1 MRLTATEKYEIIQ
14 QVTRS
19 ELGVKRTL
27 KEYGIAR
34 STFYKWYQSYLEN
47 GFEGLKPKQQL
58 TNRQWN
64 RIPDSQK
71 DLVVELALEYTEL
84 SSRELALKI
93 TDEQGIYLSESSVYR
108 ILKQRELIA
117 APNYILISASN
128 EFKDKTQFVH
138 QMWPNRVYE
147 IHEFQNI

>member
-34 STFYKWYQSYLEN
+34 STFYKWYQSYLEQ
-47 GFEGLKPKQQL
+47 GVDGLKPKQRL

-64 RIPDSQK
+64 SIPDSQK
-71 DLVVELALEYTEL
+71 DLVVELALEYPEL

-93 TDEQGIYLSESSVYR
+93 TSSVCFAGVVR
-108 ILKQRELIA
+108 QQGLQPKNEHLK
-117 APNYILISASN
+117 
-128 EFKDKTQFVH
+128 FV
-138 QMWPNRVYE
+138 Q
-147 IHEFQNI
+147 Q

>member
-1 MRLTATEKYEIIQ
+1 MRLTATEKYEITQ

-47 GFEGLKPKQQL
+47 GFEGLKPKQRL

-64 RIPDSQK
+64 SIPDSQK
-71 DLVVELALEYTEL
+71 DLVVELALEYPEL
-84 SSRELALKI
+84 SSRELAFKLPTNK
-93 TDEQGIYLSESSVYR
+93 GFSYRNLVY
-108 ILKQRELIA
+108 IV
-117 APNYILISASN
+117 S
-128 EFKDKTQFVH
+128 
-138 QMWPNRVYE
+138 
-147 IHEFQNI
+147 